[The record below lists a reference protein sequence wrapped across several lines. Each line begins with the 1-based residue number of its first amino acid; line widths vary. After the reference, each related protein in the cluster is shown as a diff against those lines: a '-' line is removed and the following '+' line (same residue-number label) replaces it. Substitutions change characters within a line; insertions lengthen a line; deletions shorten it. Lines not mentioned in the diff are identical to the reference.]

1 MHALDL
7 FELAQSFIFSGFWH
21 LRRLDLFAKLLH
33 FFSQFVSFAE
43 FSLNGLHLL
52 PQIEFALRSIDVGA
66 RLGIDFLLDRQDF
79 NFLVQN
85 VVNATQTRRRIGN
98 FQY

>member
-1 MHALDL
+1 MHALELFQLAQGFVFGGLGHFCRFDL
-7 FELAQSFIFSGFWH
+7 FT
-21 LRRLDLFAKLLH
+21 KLLH
-33 FFSQFVSFAE
+33 FFGEFVSFTE
-43 FSLNGLHLL
+43 FGLNSLHLL
-52 PQIEFALRSIDVGA
+52 PQIELALRSIDVGA